1 MIKVEFRPLITR
13 QMLRNEPDKIF
24 LFGDNLLK
32 VGLGGQAAEMRG
44 EPNAIGIPTK
54 RAPSMSPE
62 SFFSDDDYIDNIR
75 AIDDAIGSIPPG
87 KIIVLP
93 QYGLGTGR
101 AKLQQKAPRTYAY
114 LQNKLNEIEQQG
126 DK

>member
-101 AKLQQKAPRTYAY
+101 ANLQQKAPRTYAY

>member
-101 AKLQQKAPRTYAY
+101 ANLQQKAPRTYEY
-114 LQNKLNEIEQQG
+114 IQNKLNEIEQQG